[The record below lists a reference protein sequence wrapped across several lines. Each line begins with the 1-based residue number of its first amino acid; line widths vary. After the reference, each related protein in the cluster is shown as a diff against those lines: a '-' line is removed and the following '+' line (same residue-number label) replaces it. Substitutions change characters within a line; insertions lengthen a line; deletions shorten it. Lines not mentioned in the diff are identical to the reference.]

1 VRQYPCR
8 LDRPIDKNEIK
19 IMTDTK
25 KAPNYSAAQIAVI
38 RAAAPL
44 DMAKAK
50 FLAKELG
57 KTYRSVIAK
66 AKSEDIEY
74 VPKAVAKKR
83 VGGATKKAMIAT
95 ISSLSDV
102 PETTLGG
109 LEKATA
115 ISLAALVV
123 SFEALTARIP
133 ADSES

>member
-1 VRQYPCR
+1 

-50 FLAKELG
+50 TLAKELG

-83 VGGATKKAMIAT
+83 VGGATKKEMILL
-95 ISSLSDV
+95 LSAKSGIALD
-102 PETTLGG
+102 TLEG

-123 SFEALTARIP
+123 AFPEPVALEPEA
-133 ADSES
+133 ES